1 MKPFKECFFPE
12 VHINKDNRII
22 GETLHCF
29 KGLNILNGDNILYHL
44 YSLFRKI
51 YEEVEQIFP
60 NAYVDLYYNE
70 ANSEHLAFTV
80 KFAADINPSES
91 SKYCEEVHKG
101 FMNFLRIILF
111 AIFSKCFL
119 VENCLVEN
127 LFGVHQNI

>member
-12 VHINKDNRII
+12 VHINKDNRIS

-29 KGLNILNGDNILYHL
+29 NGLNILNRDKILYHL

-101 FMNFLRIILF
+101 FMNFL
-111 AIFSKCFL
+111 
-119 VENCLVEN
+119 
-127 LFGVHQNI
+127 